1 MRRRDA
7 RGRSGARSILL
18 PHRWRLVILAI
29 VWLKAEIGERGG
41 GEGATPRRG
50 RWKGGE
56 GGEGWFAPQVRRTTN
71 CYADGCHEPCGSA
84 GVSED
89 RARKGPQEE
98 GRGAGGLRAE
108 LQSLEKGARW
118 AEGGESAGREAG
130 GGRGLE
136 SDVECH
142 RHCSA

>member
-56 GGEGWFAPQVRRTTN
+56 GGRVVRAAGA
-71 CYADGCHEPCGSA
+71 AD
-84 GVSED
+84 D
-89 RARKGPQEE
+89 QLLR
-98 GRGAGGLRAE
+98 GRL
-108 LQSLEKGARW
+108 L
-118 AEGGESAGREAG
+118 
-130 GGRGLE
+130 
-136 SDVECH
+136 
-142 RHCSA
+142 

>member
-56 GGEGWFAPQVRRTTN
+56 GGKGGSRRR
-71 CYADGCHEPCGSA
+71 CGGRPTVTRTAVMSLA
-84 GVSED
+84 EVSQ
-89 RARKGPQEE
+89 RGQGEE
-98 GRGAGGLRAE
+98 GA
-108 LQSLEKGARW
+108 
-118 AEGGESAGREAG
+118 AG
-130 GGRGLE
+130 GGAWGWRAQGW
-136 SDVECH
+136 
-142 RHCSA
+142 RAQGGTAIA